1 MAATHGVWKQMMSK
15 KFVVRALLLV
25 SLFAGSLMAAGPL
38 PSLNSKELA
47 EGPYS
52 LAHMLLEKT
61 FLKVDVLTLDV
72 RFSKDSQAKIAEI
85 ANGKSYSSALGQQVA
100 PIAIKAERAVVQ
112 MRFLRDVS
120 LDKWMDVL
128 KDNIAQARK
137 AGLISGALE
146 KKVNDALPKT
156 FAAIADR
163 GYEKG
168 DRLLYDVRPDSLRSA
183 VVSKDGKVLVDKTVN
198 EGDVARVVMAAFFAP
213 ESEFRTP
220 LLRSLLKP
228 RK

>member
-1 MAATHGVWKQMMSK
+1 MMSR
-15 KFVVRALLLV
+15 KFVVRAWLLV
-25 SLFAGSLMAAGPL
+25 SLCVGSLMAAGPL
-38 PSLNSKELA
+38 PSLNSKELG

-61 FLKVDVLTLDV
+61 ILKVDVLTLDV
-72 RFSKDSQAKIAEI
+72 RFSKESQAKIAEL

-112 MRFLRDVS
+112 MKFIRDVS

-128 KDNIAQARK
+128 KENIAQARK
-137 AGLISGALE
+137 AGLVSAGLE
-146 KKVNDALPKT
+146 KKVNDNLPKT
-156 FAAIADR
+156 FAGVKER
-163 GYEKG
+163 GYLKG

-183 VVSKDGKVLVDKTVN
+183 VVGADGKVFVDQTIN

-220 LLRSLLKP
+220 LLRSLLKAG
-228 RK
+228 K

>member
-1 MAATHGVWKQMMSK
+1 MKST
-15 KFVVRALLLV
+15 KFVMCAWLLA
-25 SLFAGSLMAAGPL
+25 SLCVGSLMAADAL

-72 RFSKDSQAKIAEI
+72 RFSKESQAKISEL
-85 ANGKSYSSALGQQVA
+85 ANGKTYSPVLAQQIA
-100 PIAIKAERAVVQ
+100 PIAIKAERAVAQ
-112 MRFLRDVS
+112 MKFIRDVS

-128 KDNIAQARK
+128 RENIGQARS
-137 AGLISGALE
+137 AGLISAGLQ
-146 KKVNDALPKT
+146 KKVSDNLPKT
-156 FAAIADR
+156 FAPLKDR
-163 GYEKG
+163 GYLKG
-168 DRLLYDVRPDSLRSA
+168 DRLLYEVRPDSLRSA
-183 VVSKDGKVLVDKTVN
+183 VVGADGKVFVDSTIR

-220 LLRSLLKP
+220 LLRSLVKAVH
-228 RK
+228 

>member
-1 MAATHGVWKQMMSK
+1 MKSSK
-15 KFVVRALLLV
+15 FAVRICLLL
-25 SLFAGSLMAAGPL
+25 SLFAGSLIAAGPL
-38 PSLNSKELA
+38 PSLNSKELG

-61 FLKVDVLTLDV
+61 ILKVDVLTLDV
-72 RFSKDSQAKIAEI
+72 RFSKPTQSKITEL
-85 ANGKSYSSALGQQVA
+85 ANGKPYSAELAKQVA
-100 PIAIKAERAVVQ
+100 PVAINAERAVVQ
-112 MRFLRDVS
+112 MKFVRDVG

-128 KDNIAQARK
+128 RENIEQARK
-137 AGLISGALE
+137 ANLITAALE
-146 KKVNDALPKT
+146 KKVNANLPTT
-156 FAAIADR
+156 FAALKER

-168 DRLLYDVRPDSLRSA
+168 DRLLYEVRPDSLRS
-183 VVSKDGKVLVDKTVN
+183 VVVAANGKVLVDQTTR

-228 RK
+228 GK